1 MNSPTTPPEIR
12 WGIVGC
18 GDVCEVKSGPG
29 FQKAT
34 GSRLVAVMRRDA
46 AKAEDFARRHG
57 VPRWHA
63 DADTLISDPEVD
75 AVYIATPPGSHR
87 DLALQ
92 VAAAGK
98 PCYVEKPMAR
108 THAECLEMVSA
119 FEKAGLPLFVAYY
132 RRCLPRFVALKALL
146 NEERLGRLISIRY
159 RLTSDAYLRVDPDNL
174 PWRLQP
180 EHSGGGLLW
189 DLGSHLID
197 LLDHLFGP
205 LQNVAGGSRNV
216 TNRLALP
223 DQTDLT
229 FTTPRG
235 VPGTGH
241 WDFARA
247 GHDDLLEIRG
257 ERGRVTASCFGD
269 EPLRVEIEGKTEFL
283 SHPNPPHVHQPL
295 IQTMVDELRGQ
306 GHVCPST
313 GVSAARTSHI
323 IDRAGAL

>member
-1 MNSPTTPPEIR
+1 MNSQNALPEVR

-57 VPRWHA
+57 VPRWYA
-63 DADTLISDPEVD
+63 DVETLITDADVD

-87 DLALQ
+87 DLARR

-108 THAECLEMVSA
+108 THGECQEMISA
-119 FEKAGLPLFVAYY
+119 FAKAGRPLFVAYY
-132 RRCLPRFVALKALL
+132 RRCLPRFVALKTLL
-146 NEERLGRLISIRY
+146 DEERLGPLVSIRY
-159 RLTSDAYLRVDPDNL
+159 RLTSDAYLRVDPANR

-197 LLDHLFGP
+197 LLDHLFGS
-205 LQNVAGGSRNV
+205 LQNVAGGSRKIAG
-216 TNRLALP
+216 RLDLP
-223 DQTDLT
+223 DQTDLS
-229 FTTPRG
+229 FTTPHG

-241 WDFARA
+241 WNFACA
-247 GHDDLLEIRG
+247 ENSDLLEIRG
-257 ERGRVTASCFGD
+257 ERGVVAASCFGN
-269 EPLRVEIEGKTEFL
+269 EPLRVEIDGKTEFL
-283 SHPNPPHVHQPL
+283 NHPNPPHVHQPL
-295 IQTMVDELRGQ
+295 IQTLVDELRGQ
-306 GHVCPST
+306 GGDCPST
-313 GVSAARTSHI
+313 GISAARASQI
-323 IDRAGAL
+323 IDQIGTL